1 MDLLSRTELESLAA
15 VQDEQCVSIYL
26 PTHKA
31 GPDTQQNP
39 LRCKNL
45 VREAEKQLST
55 VGMSASALQNILTP
69 ARELESDPVF
79 WRHQSDGLALFLS
92 AKEFRYYRLP
102 LAFSETVVVA
112 TRFYL
117 KPLFPLFFS
126 GGRFFLLTLS
136 QNEVQLFECTQH
148 QIDEVSLAT
157 MPTSLDEALKYDE
170 PESQLQFHTGTAGAR
185 GRRAAM
191 FHGQGVGID
200 DNKDRILRFFQQLD
214 TGLHEILHNEHAP
227 LVLAGVDYLLP
238 IYQEANSYRFLIND
252 GVVGN
257 PEGIPAK
264 TLHQQAWALVEPLF
278 QQAQAEA
285 RAQFH
290 QLSGTG
296 QASASLKAIVPAAY
310 QGRVDALFT
319 AVGVQQWGMFHP
331 DDHTVA
337 LQDEAGPGHEDL
349 LDFAALHTFIN
360 GGAVYATP
368 PEQIPADAPL
378 AAVFRY

>member
-15 VQDEQCVSIYL
+15 VQDERCVSIYL

-31 GPDTQQNP
+31 GPDTQQDP

-45 VREAEKQLST
+45 LREAEKQLST
-55 VGMSASALQNILTP
+55 VGMRASELKNILTP
-69 ARELESDPVF
+69 ARDLELDPVF

-102 LAFSETVVVA
+102 VAFSETVVVA
-112 TRFYL
+112 TRFHL

-148 QIDEVSLAT
+148 QIDEVSLANA
-157 MPTSLDEALKYDE
+157 PTSLAEALKYDE
-170 PESQLQFHTGTAGAR
+170 PESQLQFHTGTAGGR

-191 FHGQGVGID
+191 FHGQGVGTD

-214 TGLHEILHNEHAP
+214 KGLHEILHNEHAP

-238 IYQEANSYRFLIND
+238 IYQEANSYCFLVND
-252 GVVGN
+252 GVIGN
-257 PEGIPAK
+257 PEGRSLN
-264 TLHQQAWALVEPLF
+264 TLHQQAWAIMQPLF
-278 QQAQAEA
+278 QRTQAEA
-285 RAQFH
+285 RAEFQ
-290 QLSGTG
+290 QLSGTER
-296 QASASLKAIVPAAY
+296 ASASLKAIVPAAY
-310 QGRVDALFT
+310 QGRVDALFA
-319 AVGVQQWGMFHP
+319 AVGVQQWGTFHP
-331 DDHTVA
+331 DDHTVT
-337 LQDEAGPGHEDL
+337 LYDEMGPGHEDL

-360 GGAVYATP
+360 GGAVYATS
-368 PEQIPADAPL
+368 PEQVPADAPL